1 MKPLNIN
8 EEQKIDSD
16 LDVAKVWAE
25 EGGRERGG
33 DPPQSRPNKIPKE
46 NIENKYLNLMRRVGF

>member
-25 EGGRERGG
+25 GGGGG
-33 DPPQSRPNKIPKE
+33 DPPQSRPSKIPKE

>member
-1 MKPLNIN
+1 MKNKKL
-8 EEQKIDSD
+8 IDSD

-25 EGGRERGG
+25 GGGGERGG
-33 DPPQSRPNKIPKE
+33 DPPQSRPNIIPKE